1 MRGFIYW
8 LMGDRA
14 GRVIVGSW
22 RWLWG
27 LPVESGGKVAVA
39 VAEESLQSMQESVQ
53 QLAKAVAQQVGA
65 YDRARNKYQAK
76 IEELRTYE
84 QQARLALRTGQEDAA
99 RLAMSRA
106 IQIEKLLPALD
117 QQVQQAG
124 RFVEASKDKLNRERI
139 KLEQYKSDMQNIKD
153 LAEVNAA
160 LESIAKVNNEFDIGS
175 ARSSFETAKN
185 AVEGRNLTNAA
196 LAELSEN
203 PQEKLAADLDQLS
216 LDDQVSQRL
225 KALESTPLL
234 PLPEPYQP

>member
-1 MRGFIYW
+1 
-8 LMGDRA
+8 
-14 GRVIVGSW
+14 
-22 RWLWG
+22 
-27 LPVESGGKVAVA
+27 
-39 VAEESLQSMQESVQ
+39 VAEESLHSMQESVQ

-65 YDRARNKYQAK
+65 YERARTKYRDK
-76 IEELRTYE
+76 VDELRAYE
-84 QQARLALRTGQEDAA
+84 QQALLAQRAGQDDGA

-124 RFVEASKDKLNRERI
+124 TFVEASKHKLNRERI
-139 KLEQYKSDMQNIKD
+139 KLEQYKTDMQNIKD

-175 ARSSFETAKN
+175 ARSSFEAAKN
-185 AVEGRNLTNAA
+185 AVEGRNMSNAA
-196 LAELSEN
+196 LAELSDN
-203 PQEKLAADLDQLS
+203 PHEKLAADLDQLS

-234 PLPEPYQP
+234 PLPEAHQP

>member
-1 MRGFIYW
+1 MRSFIYW

-65 YDRARNKYQAK
+65 YERARAKYQDK
-76 IEELRTYE
+76 IEELRAYE
-84 QQARLALRTGQEDAA
+84 QQARLAQKAGQDDGA

-124 RFVEASKDKLNRERI
+124 KFVEASKEKLNRERI
-139 KLEQYKSDMQNIKD
+139 KLEQYKSDMQNMKD

-175 ARSSFETAKN
+175 ARSSFQAAKN
-185 AVEGRNLTNAA
+185 AVESRNMTNAA

-216 LDDQVSQRL
+216 LDDQVAQRL
-225 KALESTPLL
+225 KALDSTPIL
-234 PLPEPYQP
+234 PLPEAHQP

>member
-1 MRGFIYW
+1 VRSFIYW

-65 YDRARNKYQAK
+65 YERARTKYRDK
-76 IEELRTYE
+76 IDELRAYE
-84 QQARLALRTGQEDAA
+84 QQARLAQRAGQMDGA

-124 RFVEASKDKLNRERI
+124 TFVEASKDKLNRERI
-139 KLEQYKSDMQNIKD
+139 KLD
-153 LAEVNAA
+153 LSEVNAA

-175 ARSSFETAKN
+175 ARSSFEAAKS
-185 AVEGRNLTNAA
+185 AVEGRNLSNAA
-196 LAELSEN
+196 LAELSDN

-234 PLPEPYQP
+234 PLPEAHQP